1 MVSSFFKL
9 QTPGGD
15 RGVKRI
21 ILLLVIITVAFSYSC
36 SKKEKEKVGEV
47 KKVSS
52 ESKEGAVKAEKPT
65 VKNGKALDVIINS
78 RKDPVSNN
86 YIDLKKAK
94 FSFVYKNVRY
104 YFETEEN
111 YNKFKENPEAYIKR

>member
-1 MVSSFFKL
+1 
-9 QTPGGD
+9 
-15 RGVKRI
+15 VKRI
-21 ILLLVIITVAFSYSC
+21 ILLLVIIAVAFSYSC
-36 SKKEKEKVGEV
+36 SKKEKEKVEEV

-52 ESKEGAVKAEKPT
+52 ESKEKAVKVKKPP
-65 VKNGKALDVIINS
+65 VKNAKSLDVIINS

-86 YIDLKKAK
+86 YIDIKKAK

-111 YNKFKENPEAYIKR
+111 YNRFKENPEAYIKK

>member
-21 ILLLVIITVAFSYSC
+21 ILLLVIIAVAFSYSC